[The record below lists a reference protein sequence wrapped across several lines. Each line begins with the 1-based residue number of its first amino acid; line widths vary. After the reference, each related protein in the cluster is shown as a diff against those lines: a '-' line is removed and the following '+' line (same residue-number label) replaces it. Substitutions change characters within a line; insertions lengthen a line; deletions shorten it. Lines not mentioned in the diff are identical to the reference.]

1 MIQNEKY
8 QSSQYHG
15 TFKYN
20 KTQEPIL
27 PIKLED
33 NVTIQEHFFS
43 PSYGFLVNSNNVI
56 VERLALFMLL
66 SK

>member
-15 TFKYN
+15 TFKY

-27 PIKLED
+27 PIKVED
-33 NVTIQEHFFS
+33 NITIQKHFFS
-43 PSYGFLVNSNNVI
+43 LSYGFLVNSNNVM
-56 VERLALFMLL
+56 VERLVLFMLL